1 MSTLTETQEFVAHHD
16 PVWRER
22 SNFIINAELP
32 EKDWPRR
39 FDQLFARRAGDDLF
53 EVCCIPFALY
63 DVALGDIV
71 TVRPSDDR
79 KFVVRDVVK
88 PQYRSV
94 KR

>member
-1 MSTLTETQEFVAHHD
+1 LVEAQEFVVHQD

-32 EKDWPRR
+32 ERDQAYR
-39 FDQLFARRAGDDLF
+39 FEQLFPRRAGDGLF

-79 KFVVRDVVK
+79 KFR
-88 PQYRSV
+88 
-94 KR
+94 